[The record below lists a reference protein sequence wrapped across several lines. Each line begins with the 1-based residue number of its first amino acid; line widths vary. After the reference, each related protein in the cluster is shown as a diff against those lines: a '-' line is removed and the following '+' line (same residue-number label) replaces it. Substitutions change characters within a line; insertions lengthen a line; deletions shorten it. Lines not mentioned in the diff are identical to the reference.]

1 MVIGDICCEQP
12 FQMGF
17 VERDHVIKQIVPATL
32 DPSFCHAVLPRTL
45 NRGTDRFHLQR
56 ADRRSNFDAELGITI
71 KDQESWTSYKGK
83 RFSQLLNNPSARGMP
98 RDIEM
103 QNPLTVM
110 ADDEETVEQ
119 AESYRR
125 DCEKVHRCDSFA
137 MVSQKREPSFSL
149 FWISR
154 RAPNPA
160 GNGSLENIEAQ
171 HQELPVNSGCAPGWI
186 LRNHPKNQI
195 ADFFGDSL
203 PSNHT
208 SCPRDRTPI
217 QSESSAVPTNH
228 SFRAY
233 YDESLLPA
241 RPKPARKNPEELI
254 EHPKAWP
261 RVLPFKYGELLSKNQ
276 VFKQERPASTKTSKN
291 GCQKEANCAKHYV
304 VLPQCRCGFQ

>member
-32 DPSFCHAVLPRTL
+32 DPSFGHAVLPRTL

-56 ADRRSNFDAELGITI
+56 ADRRSNFNAELGITI

-119 AESYRR
+119 IEFHCRNG
-125 DCEKVHRCDSFA
+125 EKVHRCDSFA

-154 RAPNPA
+154 RTSHPA
-160 GNGSLENIEAQ
+160 GNGSLRNVKSQ
-171 HQELPVNSGCAPGWI
+171 HQEFTVNSWRAPCRVFHDHLEDQVSNLFGDTFPPEHSARS
-186 LRNHPKNQI
+186 RNH
-195 ADFFGDSL
+195 
-203 PSNHT
+203 
-208 SCPRDRTPI
+208 TPI
-217 QSESSAVPTNH
+217 ESKSGSVPPDH
-228 SFRAY
+228 GVWGQDDQGLF
-233 YDESLLPA
+233 PA
-241 RPKPARKNPEELI
+241 
-254 EHPKAWP
+254 
-261 RVLPFKYGELLSKNQ
+261 
-276 VFKQERPASTKTSKN
+276 
-291 GCQKEANCAKHYV
+291 
-304 VLPQCRCGFQ
+304 